1 METGETPER
10 RRQREILAVMARIN
24 RDGGAVGSDFRIK
37 RDRTNAPG
45 QLRRYAARHAIR
57 ITISRCTPIER

>member
-1 METGETPER
+1 
-10 RRQREILAVMARIN
+10 MARIN

-45 QLRRYAARHAIR
+45 RARPVNFAVMRRG
-57 ITISRCTPIER
+57 TPFGSR